1 MLRKQISYLTW
12 IDTDLFDVSNYHGY
26 FCAGGPC
33 SGQFYLPPVPGMQI
47 HGSIP
52 VLLPLVPSFV
62 DKIKSDL
69 HAHDPQDA
77 ASFGVLSC
85 GLEIDAAAVSIT
97 NPRWGP
103 ALEGLVKEVLETFGI
118 DRKDASFELV
128 KLSFESAGDTR
139 PPSPTSKTS
148 SSQFGTIEIQFP
160 SIFTGGSRTILH
172 DGWRRSFSMGADD
185 SSCHHECFFAAWYDG
200 CQHSQQSL
208 EQGCRLVATYSLLWK
223 GAGDPP
229 RAPAMLAAE
238 QLANA
243 LANTTRRFGF
253 FLCSG
258 SSGFRDL
265 KGRDRQLVGLLMA
278 ASAKMEQ
285 ENPGDVLELHICTAA
300 TVDQHYVVS
309 F

>member
-1 MLRKQISYLTW
+1 MSPTTT
-12 IDTDLFDVSNYHGY
+12 DTFALE
-26 FCAGGPC
+26 ARA
-33 SGQFYLPPVPGMQI
+33 L
-47 HGSIP
+47 
-52 VLLPLVPSFV
+52 
-62 DKIKSDL
+62 
-69 HAHDPQDA
+69 
-77 ASFGVLSC
+77 ASFTSHLSRAC
-85 GLEIDAAAVSIT
+85 KSMEAFQCCCRSFHPSSTRSSPTCTLMIHRMQHHLAFCRAVDAAAVSIT

-300 TVDQHYVVS
+300 TVEQDEEVS
-309 F
+309 FWP